1 MDKNKNRQFLKI
13 PESILIIFIIEV
25 TNDVGDRLNTFA
37 FT

>member
-1 MDKNKNRQFLKI
+1 MDKNKNRQFLNF

-25 TNDVGDRLNTFA
+25 MNDVGDRLNIFA

>member
-1 MDKNKNRQFLKI
+1 MDKTKNRQFLNF

-25 TNDVGDRLNTFA
+25 TNDVGDRLNIFA